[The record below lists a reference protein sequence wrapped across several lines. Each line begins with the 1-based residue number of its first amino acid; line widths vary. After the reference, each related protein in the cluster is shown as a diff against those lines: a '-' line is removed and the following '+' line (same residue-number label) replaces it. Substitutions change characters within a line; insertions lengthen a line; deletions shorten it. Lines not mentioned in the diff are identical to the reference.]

1 MTFPETY
8 KKNTHTQNKK
18 PKTKNRTSYSL
29 LGSLL
34 VITRDQQMPSR
45 RSILWHF
52 LIQLYWNAITE
63 TEQLIPYKT
72 NTPNKNPRMLCPGSN
87 HSSDMAWYPRGG
99 ATGNWEGIPHPRDR
113 QHSTGCCLQE
123 SCQRLTYNII
133 TAPLKWTQLGSKKL
147 EAKKGKV
154 LDYWTKN
161 TKCRALTMIS
171 KFLKQT
177 ISVSSYVT
185 TTFIGKLPLQTESI
199 SSTTD
204 IMRSISKCHDM
215 QRARR
220 NVAMVFKP
228 AYSSVDKGL
237 PYQV

>member
-1 MTFPETY
+1 MQLLRQSSSSLTKQTLPTKIPGCFALAPTTHQTWPDIREEVLQGTGRASLIPETGS
-8 KKNTHTQNKK
+8 T
-18 PKTKNRTSYSL
+18 L
-29 LGSLL
+29 LA
-34 VITRDQQMPSR
+34 V
-45 RSILWHF
+45 
-52 LIQLYWNAITE
+52 
-63 TEQLIPYKT
+63 
-72 NTPNKNPRMLCPGSN
+72 
-87 HSSDMAWYPRGG
+87 
-99 ATGNWEGIPHPRDR
+99 
-113 QHSTGCCLQE
+113 CLQE